1 MLRKIV
7 RWVIILVA
15 GTALVS
21 VVLFGANVLFAGD
34 TIAYKTTIQ
43 IIAVPSQN
51 RQFVL
56 LTDLAGFDDRSW
68 YVYESTLDASLTEA
82 QQREHSDEGALF
94 WNYSEA
100 GEHKDNPRLRI
111 EGGRFLVFSRGG
123 LDHSLY
129 DLRARQ
135 VLINEVSPLAAAV
148 GKPDLN
154 LNLETQIS
162 IVEKWVKENL
172 HERIQSHIKNP
183 T

>member
-1 MLRKIV
+1 M
-7 RWVIILVA
+7 ILVGGA
-15 GTALVS
+15 ALVN
-21 VVLFGANVLFAGD
+21 VVLFGANVLFAGNN
-34 TIAYKTTIQ
+34 IAHKTTIQ

-56 LTDLAGFDDRSW
+56 LTDLAAFDDRSW
-68 YVYESTLDASLTEA
+68 YVYESTLDAPLTEA

-111 EGGRFLVFSRGG
+111 EDGRFLVFSRGG

-129 DLRARQ
+129 DLRARR
-135 VLINEVSPLAAAV
+135 VLVNEVSPLAAAV

-154 LNLETQIS
+154 LNIETQIS